1 MGAEFDRHT
10 RRGLDDPTVN
20 DATKRGEWVTN
31 LGGSEDAHW
40 PRRDARYK
48 EGPPAAY
55 GDRSQ
60 SDLAARGIR
69 GLYLDEDIPEGI
81 KSRPII
87 ARPGGPPIDRK
98 PLVAYSPPPPQIQ
111 TNESMT
117 KNIVLLTALAGYP
130 GFTAGTVTEAEIE
143 GNSAVVTA
151 NKHRV
156 RLTAD
161 QWRDATPG
169 ESENHNAAP
178 KEEAEAAPSKDAEPE
193 LGAADDSRSTPDD
206 PEVSDEDEV
215 PTWDEEAKL
224 FVYADGSIDEG
235 QSDKARAERGLPTIQ
250 EEWDALPE
258 ETKSDLSLTGEESD
272 EELLAKGFRLADG
285 EWTYVGRPK
294 AELPDGGETEEPPAV
309 DGQIGD
315 VEEPEQAGEP
325 TRQDG
330 ETEGLASRG
339 DEQTE
344 AEPPKDDTSEPDV
357 GNGDLPETDG
367 GATREGQDIT
377 DGFEDVDADNARN
390 D

>member
-1 MGAEFDRHT
+1 M
-10 RRGLDDPTVN
+10 N
-20 DATKRGEWVTN
+20 DATKRGDWVTN
-31 LGGSEDAHW
+31 IKGDMRGYW
-40 PRRDARYK
+40 PRRDARYS
-48 EGPPAAY
+48 EGPPMATDTY
-55 GDRSQ
+55 TREELEGRK
-60 SDLAARGIR
+60 IR
-69 GLYLDEDIPEGI
+69 GLYLDEDIPEGV

-98 PLVAYSPPPPQIQ
+98 TEPPYSPPPPQNQ

-161 QWRDATPG
+161 QWRDATP
-169 ESENHNAAP
+169 EEV
-178 KEEAEAAPSKDAEPE
+178 EEAIKNGTAIGYAEDKIESEAAPSKDAEPE
-193 LGAADDSRSTPDD
+193 LGDADDSRSTPDD
-206 PEVSDEDEV
+206 PEVAQAESGD

-224 FVYADGSIDEG
+224 FVYDDGSIDEK
-235 QSDKARAERGLPTIQ
+235 QSDKARVERGLPTIQ
-250 EEWDALPE
+250 EEWDALSDQE
-258 ETKSDLSLTGEESD
+258 KSDLSLTGEESD

-285 EWTYVGRPK
+285 EWTYVGRPPK
-294 AELPDGGETEEPPAV
+294 DDTSQSDGGQAEEPPAV

-325 TRQDG
+325 TREDG